1 MLWYKAWLETRW
13 RLLSMVMSIAVLL
26 PMPLLN
32 PRHVSSWQIF
42 RLTSPILCCLAAVF
56 LAGAGVNTQNVY
68 SAASG
73 FHQSMHFTLSLPIS
87 RNRLFS
93 VRAGLGAVLTGLF
106 VLIIDA
112 ATLYSAPDHPST
124 MQATEFVVRTMICT
138 MSVYALF
145 AFLATFLDDMWRMN
159 AGIVVG
165 GIAWV
170 LQITFPRAAG
180 FGPLAGLSLFSNP
193 LRSTM
198 AWQPVITSAVAIAVL
213 TWSSVLVLQRKEY

>member
-1 MLWYKAWLETRW
+1 ML
-13 RLLSMVMSIAVLL
+13 
-26 PMPLLN
+26 
-32 PRHVSSWQIF
+32 
-42 RLTSPILCCLAAVF
+42 
-56 LAGAGVNTQNVY
+56 
-68 SAASG
+68 
-73 FHQSMHFTLSLPIS
+73 FTLSLPIS

-112 ATLYSAPDHPST
+112 ATLYSAPDHYST
-124 MQATEFVVRTMICT
+124 IQATEFVIRTMICT
-138 MSVYALF
+138 LSVYALF

-165 GIAWV
+165 GIAWM
-170 LQITFPRAAG
+170 LQVTFPLAAC
-180 FGPLAGLSLFSNP
+180 FGPLAGLSLFSYP
-193 LRSTM
+193 LTSTM